1 MIQMLELSDKEFKI
15 RSMILRALMEKV
27 EKVDNLQGHVAN
39 VSREMEILAK
49 NQMRAINKQLL

>member
-1 MIQMLELSDKEFKI
+1 
-15 RSMILRALMEKV
+15 MILRALMEKV
-27 EKVDNLQGHVAN
+27 EKVGNLQGHVAN